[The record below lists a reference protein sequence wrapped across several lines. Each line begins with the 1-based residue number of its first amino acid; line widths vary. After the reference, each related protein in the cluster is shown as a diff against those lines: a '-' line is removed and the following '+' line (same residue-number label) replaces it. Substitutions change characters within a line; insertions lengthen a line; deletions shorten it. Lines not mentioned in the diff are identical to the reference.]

1 VGDEICSDARVGM
14 NDVCGVLA
22 VIVAVISVM
31 IVSGCIALYLFAAYS
46 AQLFTGQ
53 CGENSAHASR
63 CAMMRL

>member
-1 VGDEICSDARVGM
+1 M